1 MADIIEL
8 RDVYFSA
15 QGNLLVDGVSLAF
28 PEGQAA
34 ALVGPSGGGKS
45 TVLKLAAGLCI
56 PSRGEVFF
64 RGTALGRMS
73 RQENLA
79 FRKEAAFVFQDSA
92 LWANQSL
99 LQTLELPLRL
109 HFPEMGERERKRRVM
124 EVAGEVGYR
133 RELGI
138 RPAGLSMGE
147 QKLVAFA
154 RSLVLRPDLLF
165 LDEWTESLDEKSADR
180 LVEIVRRMK
189 ESGSTVI
196 FVSHDP
202 RIVLK
207 LADRVI
213 LVSGGRV
220 SELLSKEEL
229 DSAGFHSSNRDEDLL
244 RLMETGETRESA

>member
-1 MADIIEL
+1 MG
-8 RDVYFSA
+8 FSA
-15 QGNLLVDGVSLAF
+15 QGNLLVDGVSLDF

-79 FRKEAAFVFQDSA
+79 FRREAAFVFQDSA

-109 HFPEMGERERKRRVM
+109 HFPGMDGPERKRRVT

-133 RELGI
+133 RDLGI
-138 RPAGLSMGE
+138 RPSGLSMGE

-154 RSLVLRPDLLF
+154 RALILKPGLLF
-165 LDEWTESLDEKSADR
+165 LDEWTESLDERSAGR
-180 LVEIVRRMK
+180 LVGIVRRMK
-189 ESGSTVI
+189 EVGCTVI

-202 RIVLK
+202 RIVRK
-207 LADRVI
+207 IADRVI

-220 SELLSKEEL
+220 SEPLSGEEL
-229 DSAGFHSSNRDEDLL
+229 AKADLGSRERDEELL
-244 RLMETGETRESA
+244 RLMETGETE